1 MRTGIYGEAGLENGD
16 AREYMSFSLHTI
28 SAPGEN
34 VKKNLLPDVRNGIY
48 PRAKYFTKTRR
59 VPNSRQKSRKSTKND
74 LSAKLPARKKKPFS
88 SRLLQFISILR
99 NAVVAF

>member
-1 MRTGIYGEAGLENGD
+1 MTSDEKEGIGLMRYSVIVPLINGSWDSEKSNKAFFRD
-16 AREYMSFSLHTI
+16 A
-28 SAPGEN
+28 A
-34 VKKNLLPDVRNGIY
+34 KKTYTLPNG
-48 PRAKYFTKTRR
+48 KTRKFWR